1 MNTYNDDS
9 PPSYDEVVGPSAP
22 ESSIINDTG
31 CERCNE
37 NRGRR
42 YRVEQTNPLD
52 DNQGNITQFNRG
64 INFGQ
69 AATDSTSIDGTVN
82 DRIRATNNGQ
92 R

>member
-22 ESSIINDTG
+22 ESSIINNTG
-31 CERCNE
+31 CERCDKNS
-37 NRGRR
+37 GPR
-42 YRVEQTNPLD
+42 YRVESMNPIND
-52 DNQGNITQFNRG
+52 QQGHFTQFNRG

-69 AATDSTSIDGTVN
+69 VETDSTSIDGTVN
-82 DRIRATNNGQ
+82 DRIRAPNNGQ